1 MRRALLLTASLALIA
16 APSSPAATRHVV
28 RGAGWGHGIGM
39 SQYGAYG
46 YALRGSDYREILAH
60 YYRHTRLSSA
70 PGSPVRVLLQPD
82 DPYIRFRGAT
92 SAGGRR
98 LRPGRTYVARRSG
111 LGIVLYTAGGKRV
124 GRFAAPLRAKAP
136 GRPLRLLGPALNGVS
151 NGLYRGA
158 IEMYL
163 DGGLTAINVI
173 GIDEYVRGVVAGEM
187 PSSWPLESLKAQ
199 AVAARTY
206 ALATRK
212 TDAAF
217 DLYPDTRSQVYRGVT
232 GESVRSNAAVEETA
246 GRILTYGGQ
255 PAITYYFSTSGGH
268 TESIQFSFLGA
279 LSRPWLV
286 GVPDPYDYRSP
297 HHRWQVSFSAATL
310 TRALGA
316 RGRFRRLEVTE
327 RGASPRVV
335 AARVVGTRG
344 SRTLSGPAIRER
356 LGLRDTWMRF
366 MKISSSVHRP
376 LPAFP
381 SRSFFP
387 WTWGG
392 GRLPPNLAGSFTPA
406 PQGRTLTL
414 ERRSGGRWRKVTSLR
429 TTRRGRYRVAIDRAG
444 TYRVRHGTVAGPRVR
459 VR

>member
-16 APSSPAATRHVV
+16 APPSPAATRHVV

-46 YALRGSDYREILAH
+46 YALEGSDYRRILAH

-70 PGSPVRVLLQPD
+70 PARPVRVLLQPN

-92 SAGGRR
+92 SAAGRR

-111 LGIVLYTAGGKRV
+111 FGIVLHTAGGKRV
-124 GRFAAPLRAKAP
+124 GRFGSPLRVKAP
-136 GRPLRLLGPALNGVS
+136 GRALRLLGPALNGVS
-151 NGLYRGA
+151 SGLYRGA

-173 GIDEYVRGVVAGEM
+173 GIDSYIRGVVAGEM

-217 DLYPDTRSQVYRGVT
+217 DLYPDTRSQVYRGVA
-232 GESVRSNAAVEETA
+232 GESVRSNAAVDQTA
-246 GRILTYGGQ
+246 GEILTYGGQ

-286 GVPDPYDYRSP
+286 GVPDPYDFRSP
-297 HHRWQVSFSAATL
+297 HHRWQASFSTATL
-310 TRALGA
+310 TRVLGA
-316 RGRFRRLEVTE
+316 RGRFRRLEVTR
-327 RGASPRVV
+327 RGTSPRVV

-344 SRTLSGPAIRER
+344 STTLSGPTIRAR

-366 MKISSSVHRP
+366 IRVSSSVRRVSP
-376 LPAFP
+376 VFP
-381 SRSFFP
+381 TRGLFP
-387 WTWGG
+387 WSWGA
-392 GRLPPNLAGSFTPA
+392 GRLPPNLVGTFAPA
-406 PQGRTLTL
+406 PRRRMLTL
-414 ERRSGGRWRKVTSLR
+414 ERRWGGRWRRVTTVR
-429 TTRRGRYRVAIDRAG
+429 TTPRGHYRVAIYRG
-444 TYRVRHGTVAGPRVR
+444 GIYRVRHGTVAGPHLRVR
-459 VR
+459 